1 MKTGHGEDV
10 FGASLILNL
19 VLGVLIL
26 FVCKRDKADISRTPS
41 HCGHTVTYYWYPV
54 YVAWYSWYSLD
65 TNISIPIRVSFGLL
79 PFFRRAQSLHWKII
93 QQKKMLNLELKWLLL
108 LCMLMLPCMNCKYWL
123 TCGFTLLEHT
133 SFDHSNGREGN
144 VCQRESLVNMSRPIW
159 ELKIIVIEIISH
171 SPTWLFMWTCK
182 DTFSWTD
189 LIFVFRFSFYV
200 NYLPNWLQGYLNF

>member
-1 MKTGHGEDV
+1 
-10 FGASLILNL
+10 
-19 VLGVLIL
+19 
-26 FVCKRDKADISRTPS
+26 
-41 HCGHTVTYYWYPV
+41 
-54 YVAWYSWYSLD
+54 
-65 TNISIPIRVSFGLL
+65 
-79 PFFRRAQSLHWKII
+79 
-93 QQKKMLNLELKWLLL
+93 MLNLELKWLLL

-200 NYLPNWLQGYLNF
+200 NYLPHWLQGYLNFKWFTDSICCFTSVLLLYCLSQSLHEYLMIWTDSIWLFKLLFALALYSQW

>member
-1 MKTGHGEDV
+1 
-10 FGASLILNL
+10 
-19 VLGVLIL
+19 
-26 FVCKRDKADISRTPS
+26 
-41 HCGHTVTYYWYPV
+41 
-54 YVAWYSWYSLD
+54 
-65 TNISIPIRVSFGLL
+65 
-79 PFFRRAQSLHWKII
+79 
-93 QQKKMLNLELKWLLL
+93 MLNLELKWLLL

-200 NYLPNWLQGYLNF
+200 NYLPNWLQGYLNFKRFTDSICFFTSGRLLYHLSQSLHMNWFNMTLQITLCFSLIFTMITRIF